1 MATISTEE
9 FQNRM
14 AAIGTDTLQAIAT
27 AGPALQA
34 KLLEGLGL
42 QSVLITDGN
51 NPINLFGTAEGL
63 LGKMQNERINK
74 EL

>member
-1 MATISTEE
+1 
-9 FQNRM
+9 M
-14 AAIGTDTLQAIAT
+14 AAIGTYTLQAIAT
-27 AGPALQA
+27 AGLALQA